1 MVPAVPALRRALI
14 SLPRTPPSPPPS
26 SPPRQ
31 ILRLHSFSPTPH
43 EEPCDPQNSSATLL
57 RRAAAL
63 LNSAA
68 QPSHLSQIHAILLSS
83 GILRCSPSLAAKL
96 FLSAADLGLIHQA
109 RHLLDEIPGPSVP
122 LWNAAIRLHSRHGA
136 FVDALLIYDKMLHQG
151 VVPDGL
157 TLPPVLKACG
167 GLPTPTVG
175 RAVHAHILR
184 RGFETDLFVQN
195 GLVAMYAKSGWI
207 PCARA
212 VFDRLS
218 DRNVVSWT
226 SIISGCAQNGFP
238 LEALQIFA
246 RMQSSS
252 DVRPDFIAIV
262 SVLKAYMDIEDLDQG
277 SSVHGLVIKLGLDDE
292 PDLVITLTAMYA
304 KCGQVHTARSL
315 FDQVP
320 SPALILWNAMI
331 SGYAKNGFAS
341 EAVELFRE
349 MIARHT
355 KPDSVTIRSAILAC
369 AQLGSLE
376 VGKWIEDYTGH
387 SPFKDDIFVKTSL
400 IDMYAKCGSIA
411 RAHRVFECISNKDVV
426 VWSAIIMGYGLHGRG
441 REAIHLFE
449 EMKCAGVRP
458 NDVTFVGVLSACNH
472 AGLVDEG
479 WKYFCSMRDYGIE
492 PRHQHYA
499 CVVDLLARA
508 GHLEKAYEFV
518 RSMPMEPEVTVW
530 GALLNACKIYGH
542 VGLGQYAAEQI
553 FALEPLNAGHYIQLS
568 NIYASA
574 GMWSDVAKVRV
585 LMKEKGVTK
594 AIGCSLIEIN
604 GKLHSFRVGDKLHPR
619 SKEIFEMLSE
629 LERKLKKSGFVPHM
643 GSVLHDLSMEEKEES
658 LCNHSERIA
667 IAFGLISTAPGTTL
681 RIMKN
686 LRACVNCHSATKLIS
701 KLVGREIVV
710 RDINRFHHFKDGLC
724 SCGDYW

>member
-1 MVPAVPALRRALI
+1 MAPAVPALRRPI
-14 SLPRTPPSPPPS
+14 VSLHRTPPPL
-26 SPPRQ
+26 Q
-31 ILRLHSFSPTPH
+31 NLRRHSFSPIPH
-43 EEPCDPQNSSATLL
+43 EEPCDPPNSSATLL
-57 RRAAAL
+57 SRAAAL
-63 LNSAA
+63 LNFAA

-83 GILRCSPSLAAKL
+83 GLLRCFPSLSAKL
-96 FLSAADLGLIHQA
+96 FSSSADLDLIQEA
-109 RHLLDEIPGPSVP
+109 RHLLDEIPRPSVP

-136 FVDALLIYDKMLHQG
+136 FADALHIYDKMLHQG

-157 TLPPVLKACG
+157 SLPPVLKACG
-167 GLPTPTVG
+167 GLPAPTVG

-195 GLVAMYAKSGWI
+195 GLVAMYAKCGQI

-212 VFDRLS
+212 IFDRLS

-246 RMQSSS
+246 RMRSSS
-252 DVRPDFIAIV
+252 DVRPDFIALV

-292 PDLVITLTAMYA
+292 PDLVITLTAIYA
-304 KCGQVHTARSL
+304 KCGQVRTARSL
-315 FDQVP
+315 FDRVP
-320 SPALILWNAMI
+320 SPAVILWNAMI
-331 SGYAKNGFAS
+331 SGYAKNGHAS

-349 MIARHT
+349 MIARHI

-376 VGKWIEDYTGH
+376 VGKWIEDYAGH
-387 SPFKDDIFVKTSL
+387 SQFKDDIFVKTSL

-411 RAHRVFECISNKDVV
+411 HAHRVFECIPNKDVV
-426 VWSAIIMGYGLHGRG
+426 VWSALIMGYGLHGRG
-441 REAIHLFE
+441 REAIRLFE
-449 EMKCAGVRP
+449 EMKCARVRP
-458 NDVTFVGVLSACNH
+458 NDVTFVGLLSACKH

-479 WKYFCSMRDYGIE
+479 WKYFHSMRHYGIE

-508 GHLEKAYEFV
+508 GRLEKAYEFV

-542 VGLGQYAAEQI
+542 VGLGRYAAERI
-553 FALEPLNAGHYIQLS
+553 FALEPSNAGHYVQLS
-568 NIYASA
+568 NIYASV

-594 AIGCSLIEIN
+594 AIGCSLTEID
-604 GKLHSFRVGDKLHPR
+604 GKLHSFRAGDKSHPR
-619 SKEIFEMLSE
+619 YKEIFEKLAE
-629 LERKLKKSGFVPHM
+629 LEMKLKKSGFVPHM

-658 LCNHSERIA
+658 LCNHGERIA

-701 KLVGREIVV
+701 KLVGREIVI